1 MITTQRGLFLTLE
14 GVDGAG
20 KSTHVQWLV
29 DQLTARGVQVVCTRE
44 PGGTE
49 LAEKLRALL
58 LHEDMTLECE
68 T

>member
-1 MITTQRGLFLTLE
+1 MFLTLE

-29 DQLTARGVQVVCTRE
+29 DQLTERGVQVVCTRE

-49 LAEKLRALL
+49 LGEKLRTLL
-58 LHEDMTLECE
+58 LREPMSLECE